1 MADLDAELLAL
12 AGGDSSG
19 EEDSMPA
26 SPRQKRSPSRRSRSL
41 SSDKATPPAD
51 MARKGTAQAVQ
62 KTKARKP
69 ARRSRYSD
77 DEDEGSSPVPSDSAS
92 MSQSASDGEV
102 DLDDDEDKPLYAYD
116 RIYHDAKEKAKILA
130 LPEIEREQLIGTRN
144 EEVDRHEQNRQLH
157 RLVAMREREEKKR
170 EAKAKR
176 KAGDAG
182 LDDSQR
188 KSTRQRTKVGGE
200 SKNLIDKY
208 KQQRAEKNRQDEK
221 RRQKRTARSAS
232 PADDYSED
240 DAQGESDDYD
250 DRRLNKKRSPSPAK
264 DDPPAELSDVQHA
277 RVGRDNFAQ
286 VCQTPG
292 FESAI
297 IGCFARVNLG
307 PGRTPGVNE
316 YRLCQIKGIEKGK
329 PYAMVGPNG
338 QQFLTDKYVL
348 ATHGKAQRPWSFLEC
363 SMSRFTEDE
372 WRRYRVTMANE
383 DCKMPTKGS
392 INKKLE
398 ELNKL
403 INHKWVDLEITEKLR
418 AQNDLMALVTRAKD
432 KEEIQDQILEARR
445 KKQFELV
452 DELEEKLQNIV
463 PMKLAMGTILIK
475 KEGPRV
481 NAEQERLAALNRKNN
496 QLNSENIR
504 KAQLAEMHARRIKQ
518 QQRTASP
525 APNAASNKNLDDLFE
540 GGSDISRAATPV
552 NGSGTPARAGTP
564 TLAANGTPA
573 GGTPRSS
580 TPIPYKPVS
589 KKKGLPV
596 IRKAALDDEI
606 IAGMDLGLEIDL

>member
-1 MADLDAELLAL
+1 
-12 AGGDSSG
+12 
-19 EEDSMPA
+19 
-26 SPRQKRSPSRRSRSL
+26 
-41 SSDKATPPAD
+41 
-51 MARKGTAQAVQ
+51 
-62 KTKARKP
+62 
-69 ARRSRYSD
+69 
-77 DEDEGSSPVPSDSAS
+77 
-92 MSQSASDGEV
+92 MSQSGSEAEI

-116 RIYHDAKEKAKILA
+116 KIYHDAKEKIKIQA
-130 LPEIEREQLIGTRN
+130 MGEIEREQLIATRT

-157 RLVAMREREEKKR
+157 RLVAMREREQKKR

-176 KAGDAG
+176 KAGEAG

-188 KSTRQRTKVGGE
+188 KSSRQRTKVGGE

-208 KQQRAEKNRQDEK
+208 KQQRAEKNLRDEK
-221 RRQKRTARSAS
+221 NRRTRAARTPS
-232 PADDYSED
+232 PGDAYSED
-240 DAQGESDDYD
+240 DADGEEDDYD
-250 DRRLNKKRSPSPAK
+250 YRRDPRRRSPSPAK

-277 RVGRDNFAQ
+277 RIGRDNFAQ

-292 FESAI
+292 FEAAI
-297 IGCFARVNLG
+297 SGCFARVNLG
-307 PGRTPGVNE
+307 PGRNPGVNE

-329 PYAMVGPNG
+329 IYAMVGPNG
-338 QQFLTDKYVL
+338 QQFLTNRYIV

-363 SMSRFTEDE
+363 SMSRFSEDE

-383 DCKMPTKGS
+383 DCKMPTRGQ
-392 INKKLE
+392 INKKLDD
-398 ELNKL
+398 LNKL
-403 INHKWVDLEITEKLR
+403 INHKWLDAEITEKLNN
-418 AQNDLMALVTRAKD
+418 QNDLMATVTKAKE
-432 KEEIQDQILEARR
+432 KEAIQDQILEARR
-445 KKQFELV
+445 ARNYELV

-463 PMKLAMGTILIK
+463 PMKLAMGTSIVK
-475 KEGPRV
+475 KEAPRV

-525 APNAASNKNLDDLFE
+525 APNKALDDLF
-540 GGSDISRAATPV
+540 GDGSDISRAATPI
-552 NGSGTPARAGTP
+552 NGSGTPARSGTP
-564 TLAANGTPA
+564 NPAGNGTTATGTPA
-573 GGTPRSS
+573 AGTPRSS

-606 IAGMDLGLEIDL
+606 IANMDLGLEIDL